1 MAHSG
6 FLNKDILWALSDAGL
21 NALNSLVQKGMDA
34 DLAFELLSQIFM
46 EEELFGP
53 LKEPA

>member
-1 MAHSG
+1 MDHNG